1 MQGFNIPIISETLN
15 KNIFNSLRKEV
26 INYINNNKNEFKK
39 TWRCPTLSNINSNKK
54 LNSKILNNEIR
65 KITEK
70 YFSLFQFPPYPIK
83 LNEIWINIA
92 PPGAYQEY
100 HMHLDHT
107 TQCLFSGVL
116 YIDVPKNSGN
126 LRLVN
131 PQKQNGMHMLP
142 SPLLEDIFVEPKN
155 GLIVSFP
162 SWLMHE
168 AQLNNSNKDRV
179 SISWNITKNLLN
191 YNYATDNRNQ
201 KK

>member
-1 MQGFNIPIISETLN
+1 MCGFKIPIISKSLN
-15 KNIFNSLRKEV
+15 VNNFNLLQKEV
-26 INYINNNKNEFKK
+26 FSYIKDNKNEFIKPWK
-39 TWRCPTLSNINSNKK
+39 CPTLSNINSKQK
-54 LNSKILNNEIR
+54 FHTPILEDIIKN
-65 KITEK
+65 ITEE
-70 YFSLFQFPPYPIK
+70 YFSLFKFPSYPIK

-100 HMHLDHT
+100 HMHLDYT

-142 SPLLEDIFVEPKN
+142 SPLLKDIFIEPKN

-168 AQLNNSNKDRV
+168 AQLNNSNEDRI

-191 YNYATDNRNQ
+191 YATDNRNQ